1 MRRLAAAALAF
12 CLLFTGCGWL
22 EGSYAS
28 VTPHRQHSGGNDSQV
43 VVVENYLQIRN
54 ALENMV
60 SNGTESS
67 VISVADFQQD
77 QLRDSMDMAVRYV
90 KTSFPIGAWA
100 VEELTYEVGAIGEDS
115 AVAVEI
121 LYRHERSEIQKIQQ
135 VPDMEQARQL
145 ITDALSSY
153 ETGLVLLVEDYRS
166 MDIQQLV
173 EDFAKSNPGD
183 LMEVPEVTAQLYPD
197 TGRTRVLELKFSFQS
212 SRDSLRTMQE
222 VVRRIFDSAALY
234 VSRDVQDSQKLSQ
247 LYSFLME
254 RSEYQIKT
262 SITPAYSLLNHGVGD
277 SSAFAV
283 VYAEM
288 CQRAGLECHVVV
300 GTRNGEPWCWNIV
313 RDDGYYYHVDLLAS
327 LALGK
332 LTPMTD
338 ENMSDYVWDYSAY
351 PACTGKP
358 PEEPTAPP
366 QTPPPETT
374 APPQETTAPEETAPP
389 VPAPEE

>member
-1 MRRLAAAALAF
+1 MKRLTAAALAF

-22 EGSYAS
+22 EGSYSS